1 VRLGISPWW
10 GTAAAALVV
19 GAAAYLIGLATL
31 RLRGPYLSMGTL
43 GFSGILSVLFVELV
57 PLTGGPNGLSGITP
71 YALFG
76 IDLDTPAR
84 FFWLAWGVTA
94 VVMWLLLNLYLSAQG
109 RALRA
114 IEGSEIGAN
123 TLGVHTLAYKVVAF
137 TLSAA
142 LAGLAGALYAHF
154 NLFASP
160 ETFGFGTSVLLV
172 VMVALGG
179 SGLYWGPFF
188 GAVIFTAV
196 PELLRKFQDVELL
209 VFGMCMIAVL
219 LFFPG
224 GIASLIGHRSP
235 PKPRT
240 APADH
245 SAPPPSQSAQEHGD
259 GAAGSR

>member
-1 VRLGISPWW
+1 
-10 GTAAAALVV
+10 
-19 GAAAYLIGLATL
+19 
-31 RLRGPYLSMGTL
+31 
-43 GFSGILSVLFVELV
+43 
-57 PLTGGPNGLSGITP
+57 
-71 YALFG
+71 
-76 IDLDTPAR
+76 
-84 FFWLAWGVTA
+84 
-94 VVMWLLLNLYLSAQG
+94 MWLLLNLYLSAQG

-123 TLGVHTLAYKVVAF
+123 TLGVHTFAYKVVAF

-209 VFGMCMIAVL
+209 VFGLCMILVL

-224 GIASLIGHRSP
+224 GIASLIGRRSP
-235 PKPRT
+235 SQPHTP
-240 APADH
+240 PANP
-245 SAPPPSQSAQEHGD
+245 SAPSPHTPAQEHGN